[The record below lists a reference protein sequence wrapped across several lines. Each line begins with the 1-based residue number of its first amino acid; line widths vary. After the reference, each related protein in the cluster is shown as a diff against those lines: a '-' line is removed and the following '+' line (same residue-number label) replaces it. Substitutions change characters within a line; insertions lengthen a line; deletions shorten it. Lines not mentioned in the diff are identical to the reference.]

1 MNWLVETSTTGNVAD
16 EEPAKTEPG
25 MPPKLVA
32 WRQKLSEKAK
42 QEKKFRFYTLYN
54 LVGHAD
60 TLRWAWTLVRRNNG
74 APGVDGV
81 TFEKIEQQEGGVER
95 LLRELEQELKEK
107 TYKAQFVRRV
117 YIEKENGK
125 LRPLGIPVIRDR
137 VVQMAVKLVIEPI
150 FEADFHDCSYGYRPG
165 RSAQQAI
172 QAIQGHLKDGKSEV
186 YDADLSGYFDSIP
199 HDKLI
204 ACLRMRIVD
213 GSVLRLI
220 RQWLTAPVVE
230 PGETGRGPKV
240 TRNDKGTPQGGVIS
254 PLLANIYLHW
264 FEVVLLRE
272 LKMRGA
278 AVVGLVRYADDFVI
292 LATELSET
300 LKAFVENKL
309 EGWMGLR
316 INREKTRCVNI
327 RDVGQRLDFLGYS
340 LRYDRDLRGRPWR
353 YLNVFPS
360 PKSLKRERAKLRAMT
375 DKRQCFTPVPE
386 LIARV
391 NRHLKGWANYYAYGY
406 PRKAFR
412 DMNYYVRRRLI
423 KHLQRR
429 SQRPYKLPKGQ
440 TYYQH
445 LNNLGLISL

>member
-1 MNWLVETSTTGNVAD
+1 MA
-16 EEPAKTEPG
+16 EPG

-42 QEKKFRFYTLYN
+42 QEKKFRFYSLYN
-54 LVGHAD
+54 LVSHPD

-81 TFEKIEQQEGGVER
+81 TFGQIEQQEGGVER
-95 LLRELEQELKEK
+95 FLEELEKELKGK

-137 VVQMAVKLVIEPI
+137 VVQMAVKLIIEPI

-165 RSAQQAI
+165 RSAQDAI
-172 QAIQGHLKDGKSEV
+172 QAIKGHLKDGKSEV

-199 HDKLI
+199 HDKLS

-220 RQWLTAPVVE
+220 RQWLKAPVRDPAE
-230 PGETGRGPKV
+230 RGKGPKV

-264 FEVVLLRE
+264 FEVVLLQE
-272 LKMRGA
+272 LKRGK
-278 AVVGLVRYADDFVI
+278 AVAGLVRYADDFVI
-292 LATELSET
+292 LARDLSEP
-300 LKAFVENKL
+300 LKVFVEEKL

-316 INREKTRCVNI
+316 INREKTRCFNLKEE
-327 RDVGQRLDFLGYS
+327 GQRLDFLGYS
-340 LRYDRDLRGRPWR
+340 LRYDRDLRGRSWK

-375 DKRQCFTPVPE
+375 DKRQCFVPEPE
-386 LIARV
+386 LIGRV
-391 NRHLKGWANYYAYGY
+391 NRHLKGWANYYAHGY

-412 DMNYYVRRRLI
+412 NINQYVRQRLT
-423 KHLQRR
+423 KHLKRR
-429 SQRPYKLPKGQ
+429 SQRPYKLREGQ

-445 LNNLGLISL
+445 LNESGLITL

>member
-1 MNWLVETSTTGNVAD
+1 MTEEVAD
-16 EEPAKTEPG
+16 WEPVRTEPG

-42 QEKKFRFYTLYN
+42 QEKQFRFYSLYS
-54 LVGHAD
+54 LVMHPD
-60 TLRWAWTLVRRNNG
+60 TLRWAWTLVRRNKG
-74 APGVDGV
+74 APGVDGM
-81 TFEKIEQQEGGVER
+81 TFGQIEQQEGGVER
-95 LLRELEQELKEK
+95 FLNKLEKELKEK
-107 TYKAQFVRRV
+107 TYKAQPVRRV
-117 YIEKENGK
+117 YIEKEGGK

-137 VVQMAVKLVIEPI
+137 VVQMAVKLIIEPI

-165 RSAQQAI
+165 RSAQDAI
-172 QAIQGHLKDGKSEV
+172 KAIQGHLKDGKSEV

-220 RQWLTAPVVE
+220 RQWLKAPVVE
-230 PGETGRGPKV
+230 LADKGAGRKV

-254 PLLANIYLHW
+254 PLLANLYLHW

-272 LKMRGA
+272 LKRGRTVA
-278 AVVGLVRYADDFVI
+278 GLVRYADDFVI
-292 LATELSET
+292 LANGLSET
-300 LKAFVENKL
+300 LKAFVEEKL

-316 INREKTRCVNI
+316 INREKTRCFNLKE
-327 RDVGQRLDFLGYS
+327 DGQRLDFLGFS
-340 LRYDRDLRGRPWR
+340 LRYDHDLRGRPWK

-360 PKSLKRERAKLRAMT
+360 PKALKRERAKVRDMT
-375 DKRQCFTPVPE
+375 DKRQCCTPVPE
-386 LIARV
+386 LIARI
-391 NRHLKGWANYYAYGY
+391 NRQLKGWSNYYAHGY

-412 DMNYYVRRRLI
+412 DMNRHVRQRLT
-423 KHLQRR
+423 KHLKRR
-429 SQRPYKLPKGQ
+429 SQRPYKLPEGQ

-445 LNNLGLISL
+445 LNNLGLITL